1 MQDLNGRST
10 KVLSQKRFVGF
21 RSARINPSSYTNGGD
36 ISISA
41 KFIDKFELGKLRAKY
56 FSGINTA
63 QAELSGGY
71 DFTKGLFT
79 GVSVNAPYI
88 NLGVD
93 YLIKAKESRF
103 EPYAMVNS
111 LGKYHK
117 PTSTETATC
126 PDGYPFYNSYW
137 EQYAARYPD
146 QSYAGPCFSEYPNR
160 ASTPNLTLK
169 LRYCFFSLLIHY
181 EPINSLYFIRTA
193 YFFFLFCGLGNAI
206 QNLF

>member
-1 MQDLNGRST
+1 MPLRTNQKCFLILLSLTSFNVFAYCGVPPIPSTVQASSILDNKFYAGFKWTLNEGI
-10 KVLSQKRFVGF
+10 KPEAVVGF

-88 NLGVD
+88 NLGID

-103 EPYAMVNS
+103 EPYAMLNS

-137 EQYAARYPD
+137 EQYAVRYPN
-146 QSYAGPCFSEYPNR
+146 QSYTGPCFSYTQIGPPP
-160 ASTPNLTLK
+160 S
-169 LRYCFFSLLIHY
+169 I
-181 EPINSLYFIRTA
+181 
-193 YFFFLFCGLGNAI
+193 
-206 QNLF
+206 